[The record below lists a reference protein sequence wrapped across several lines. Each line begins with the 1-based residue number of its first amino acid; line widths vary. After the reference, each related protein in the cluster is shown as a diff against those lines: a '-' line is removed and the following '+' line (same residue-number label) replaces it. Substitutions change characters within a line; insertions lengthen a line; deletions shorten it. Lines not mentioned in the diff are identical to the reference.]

1 MDQEFNF
8 LGISNT
14 VQQLSKAISPT
25 VALTMRMES
34 QASQQLTKLIAQ
46 RDKAFGLIEATGL
59 FQGITHANKAFE
71 RVVSSQL
78 DQIFAMHR
86 AIRQA
91 AEGMS
96 SPISAM
102 LKVQRQLAARLDQW
116 QEPLSRLSA
125 SISAMH
131 EEALKQISRLPAS
144 FDAAWE
150 QIQEVEKQAFA
161 LFAEFGLTGLEFS
174 LSGHDFKKIL
184 EIQEDQGKDA
194 ALSYIFEI
202 FKEDNYF
209 LLDELVSCWA
219 NIPYML
225 DRQKAVTFA
234 IAAHKRGE
242 YELTISTLLPW
253 IDGLSAEIIS
263 QNPNRKRKA
272 IYVNDVAQM
281 YKDFGSELS
290 SECLVQVVEKILF
303 HELDFRKMQPVP
315 SLNNRHAIMHGRV
328 ANFGSELCSYQVILL
343 LGMIVHIS
351 QEMQKVVV

>member
-1 MDQEFNF
+1 MDQELNF
-8 LGISNT
+8 LGISNA
-14 VQQLSKAISPT
+14 VQQLSKAISSSQ
-25 VALTMRMES
+25 VLTIRMES
-34 QASQQLTKLIAQ
+34 QASEQLTQLIKQ

-59 FQGITHANKAFE
+59 FHGIAYANKAFE

-78 DQIFAMHR
+78 DQIFAMHT

-91 AEGMS
+91 AEGMN
-96 SPISAM
+96 SPVSAM

-150 QIQEVEKQAFA
+150 QILEVEKQAFA
-161 LFAEFGLTGLEFS
+161 LFAEFGLAGLEFS

-202 FKEDNYF
+202 FREDNYF
-209 LLDELVSCWA
+209 LLDELVSGWA

-263 QNPNRKRKA
+263 QGPNRKRKA
-272 IYVNDVAQM
+272 IYVNDVAQL

-303 HELDFRKMQPVP
+303 QELDFRKRQPVP

-343 LGMIVHIS
+343 LSMIVHVS
-351 QEMQKVVV
+351 QEMQKAVV